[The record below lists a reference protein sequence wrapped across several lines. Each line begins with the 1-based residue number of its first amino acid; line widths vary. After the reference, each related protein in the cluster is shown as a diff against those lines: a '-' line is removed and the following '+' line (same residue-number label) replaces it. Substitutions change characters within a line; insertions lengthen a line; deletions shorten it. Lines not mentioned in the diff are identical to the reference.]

1 MHPIMEKAMTAL
13 PSKRSEDE
21 NHLQLLQIFKE
32 TLIRTF
38 DSLTLEDARI
48 QHCWRCYCFTGD
60 AGYYDEDGRLYVADR
75 LKQMIKC
82 MGNQVVP
89 AELEE
94 LLMQEHSDVI
104 AEVSVI
110 GLPHPE
116 YGEAAAAAVVL
127 TEEGRGQDLE
137 DLAKRI
143 KATIAGTKIE
153 GF

>member
-1 MHPIMEKAMTAL
+1 MVDFKTHERLGPNQMGEICFHNLSRVTTYY
-13 PSKRSEDE
+13 KRPKESTELFDE
-21 NHLQLLQIFKE
+21 EGWLQ
-32 TLIRTF
+32 
-38 DSLTLEDARI
+38 
-48 QHCWRCYCFTGD
+48 TGD
-60 AGYYDEDGRLYVADR
+60 AGYYDEEGRLYVADR

-89 AELEE
+89 AELEV
-94 LLMQEHSDVI
+94 LLMQELSDVI

-110 GLPHPE
+110 GLPHAE

-127 TEEGRGQDLE
+127 TGEGRAQDRD

-143 KATIAGTKIE
+143 QATIAGTNIE